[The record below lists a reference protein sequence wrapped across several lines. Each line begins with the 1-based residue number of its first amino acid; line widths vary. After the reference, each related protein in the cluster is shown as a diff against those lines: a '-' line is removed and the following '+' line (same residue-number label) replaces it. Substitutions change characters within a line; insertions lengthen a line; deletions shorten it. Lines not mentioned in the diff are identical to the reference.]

1 MVAITRRRPFNRR
14 NISSNLEEA
23 IDELQ
28 KLLGKANDGT
38 LQEEEFQVGLLHAY
52 HHLNF
57 AWNTRR
63 ISKSEYSQQMRPR
76 FEQWG
81 KYPPDIEDL

>member
-1 MVAITRRRPFNRR
+1 MVAMKRRRPFNRR
-14 NISSNLEEA
+14 NISFNIDEA
-23 IDELQ
+23 IEELQ

-38 LQEEEFQVGLLHAY
+38 LKEEELQIGLLHAY

-63 ISKSEYSQQMRPR
+63 ISKSEYSHQMQAR
-76 FEQWG
+76 FKQWG
-81 KYPPDIEDL
+81 KYPSDIEDL